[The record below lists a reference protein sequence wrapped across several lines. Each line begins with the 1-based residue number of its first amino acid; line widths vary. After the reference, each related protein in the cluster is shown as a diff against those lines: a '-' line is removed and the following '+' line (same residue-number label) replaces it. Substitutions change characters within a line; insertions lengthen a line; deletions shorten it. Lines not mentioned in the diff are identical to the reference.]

1 MENQIDKRKETT
13 VTGIIVYMGGPDR
26 MASKLG
32 VTVGAIS
39 HWKVKG
45 LIPADRAIQIEEITK
60 GKLRAVR
67 MPRAE
72 L

>member
-1 MENQIDKRKETT
+1 MDKRKEAT
-13 VTGIIVYMGGPDR
+13 VSGIIKYLGGPDR
-26 MASKLG
+26 MAGKLG

-39 HWKVKG
+39 QWKVKG
-45 LIPADRAIQIEEITK
+45 IIPDGRALQIEELTK
-60 GKLRAVR
+60 GRLRAVR

>member
-1 MENQIDKRKETT
+1 MDKRKETT
-13 VTGIIVYMGGPDR
+13 VVGIILYLGGPDR

-39 HWKVKG
+39 HWKTAD

-67 MPRAE
+67 MPRAK

>member
-1 MENQIDKRKETT
+1 MDKRKETT
-13 VTGIIVYMGGPDR
+13 VVGIILYLGGPDR

-39 HWKVKG
+39 HWKTAG
-45 LIPADRAIQIEEITK
+45 IIPADRAIQIEEITK
-60 GKLRAVR
+60 GRLRAVR
-67 MPRAE
+67 MPRAK